1 MVVATPFKIQRIGY
15 DMVKRCEP
23 GQTGCPDC
31 GGDRRHH
38 GHGYGP
44 WLFWPFKRRRLC
56 KKCWG
61 HGFIQFAPPPALPPS
76 RSRTATR
83 PEVVILSRHKV
94 GIGDFAVIYV
104 GGKEIAEIP
113 ILKAQS
119 FEDGFYESL
128 RLAIQE
134 VVEGTCRT

>member
-1 MVVATPFKIQRIGY
+1 MSDHRV
-15 DMVKRCEP
+15 
-23 GQTGCPDC
+23 TGIIACTDC
-31 GGDRRHH
+31 GGIPHKKMGR
-38 GHGYGP
+38 GYSRVFRMVGV
-44 WLFWPFKRRRLC
+44 WPTWQRVTCQTCCGRGLAKL
-56 KKCWG
+56 
-61 HGFIQFAPPPALPPS
+61 QPLPALLPS

-83 PEVVILSRHKV
+83 PEVVILSRHKG

-134 VVEGTCRT
+134 VVGGTCRT

>member
-1 MVVATPFKIQRIGY
+1 
-15 DMVKRCEP
+15 
-23 GQTGCPDC
+23 
-31 GGDRRHH
+31 
-38 GHGYGP
+38 
-44 WLFWPFKRRRLC
+44 
-56 KKCWG
+56 
-61 HGFIQFAPPPALPPS
+61 LPPS